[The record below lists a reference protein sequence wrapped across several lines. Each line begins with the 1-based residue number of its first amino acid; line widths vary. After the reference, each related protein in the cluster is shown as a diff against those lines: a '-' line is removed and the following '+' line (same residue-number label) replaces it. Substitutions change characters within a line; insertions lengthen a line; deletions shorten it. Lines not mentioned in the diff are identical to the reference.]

1 MHREQCIVVFIL
13 NIKKSK
19 TKKQNNIEQQN
30 KNSILNTKNLTIGY
44 QQKKQD
50 KIVFSD
56 INISIKKGKLIS
68 VLGKNGIGKS
78 TLLRTLSKVQK
89 PISGAIYF
97 EGKALNSYSENEL
110 SKKLSLV
117 LTERLPESQLTVF
130 ELIALGRQ
138 PYTNWMDTLS
148 EVDLMKIN
156 TAIDQTEINHLKNNR
171 FYELSDGQLQR
182 VLIARALAQ
191 DTEVIIL
198 DEPTAHL
205 DMHQTINIFSLLQKL
220 VQETKKTIIIS
231 SHEINLALQ
240 LSDEIILLTEN
251 KVQFGTTT
259 ALILENAF
267 DNLFPNNLL
276 KFNKSLQQFVI
287 NKN

>member
-1 MHREQCIVVFIL
+1 M
-13 NIKKSK
+13 
-19 TKKQNNIEQQN
+19 
-30 KNSILNTKNLTIGY
+30 
-44 QQKKQD
+44 
-50 KIVFSD
+50 
-56 INISIKKGKLIS
+56 
-68 VLGKNGIGKS
+68 
-78 TLLRTLSKVQK
+78 QK
-89 PISGAIYF
+89 PISGTIYL
-97 EGKALNSYSENEL
+97 EGKELSTYSENTL

-138 PYTNWMDTLS
+138 PYTNWIDKLS
-148 EVDLMKIN
+148 KTDLKKIH
-156 TAIDQTEINHLKNNR
+156 TAIDQTEIAHLKNNR

-220 VQETKKTIIIS
+220 IKQTNKTIIIS
-231 SHEINLALQ
+231 SHEVNLALQ
-240 LSDEIILLTEN
+240 LSHEIILLTEN
-251 KVQFGTTT
+251 KIQFGT
-259 ALILENAF
+259 AENLISQNAF
-267 DNLFPNNLL
+267 DNLFPDNLL

>member
-1 MHREQCIVVFIL
+1 
-13 NIKKSK
+13 
-19 TKKQNNIEQQN
+19 
-30 KNSILNTKNLTIGY
+30 
-44 QQKKQD
+44 
-50 KIVFSD
+50 
-56 INISIKKGKLIS
+56 
-68 VLGKNGIGKS
+68 LGKNGIGKS

-97 EGKALNSYSENEL
+97 EGKELNTYAENEL

-130 ELIALGRQ
+130 ELISLGRQ
-138 PYTNWMDTLS
+138 PYTNWIDTLS
-148 EVDLMKIN
+148 KTDLKKIN
-156 TAIDQTEINHLKNNR
+156 IAIEQTEISHLKDKR

-191 DTEVIIL
+191 DTAVIIL

-220 VQETKKTIIIS
+220 VQQTKKTIIIS

-240 LSDEIILLTEN
+240 LSDEIILLTEDN
-251 KVQFGTTT
+251 IQFGTTT
-259 ALILENAF
+259 ALIAKNAF

-287 NKN
+287 NKT